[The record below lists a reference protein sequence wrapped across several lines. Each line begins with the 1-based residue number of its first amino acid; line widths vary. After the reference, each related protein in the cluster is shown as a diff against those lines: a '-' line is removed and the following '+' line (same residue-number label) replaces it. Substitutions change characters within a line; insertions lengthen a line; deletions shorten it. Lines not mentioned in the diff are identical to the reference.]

1 MSADEIMFGAEEGME
16 KAVSHLAKDFRTVRT
31 GRATPAIIE
40 NLQVAAYG
48 SQMPMKQCGT
58 ISVPEARQLL
68 VKPFDPQLLK
78 EIEKAIIASDLG
90 VNPQNDGKVIRLSF
104 PALTEDRRKKLAQ
117 ELKAKGED
125 TKIVIRNVRR
135 DALKDL
141 EKLQKDKLITED
153 DLKRYKDDV
162 QELVKTHEKKI
173 DDEVARKTQE
183 IMEI

>member
-1 MSADEIMFGAEEGME
+1 MSAEEIMLNSEEMME
-16 KAVSHLAKDFRTVRT
+16 KSVTHLSKEFRTVRT

-40 NLQVAAYG
+40 NISVPAYG

-78 EIEKAIIASDLG
+78 DIEKALIASDLG
-90 VNPQNDGKVIRLSF
+90 VNPQNDGKVIRLTF
-104 PALTEDRRKKLAQ
+104 PPLTEERRKKLAQ

-125 TKIVIRNVRR
+125 TKVIIRNARR
-135 DALKDL
+135 DGLKDL

-153 DLKRYKDDV
+153 DLKGYKDEV
-162 QELVKTHEKKI
+162 QELVKKYEKKV
-173 DDEVARKTQE
+173 DEEVSRKTEE